1 MAKNDILASMLV
13 RITAN
18 STQFLAEMAKANA
31 GTAKFQSSVIAAGK
45 SLVAGFGAYQVIGA
59 IRSAIG
65 VIADFE
71 VQMSTVK
78 AITGATGDQFKELE
92 KNALDLGRSTRYTAT
107 QVGSLQ
113 VEFGRLGFSSKEIIN
128 ATKATLNLATAS
140 GSDLA
145 RSAEIAG
152 STLRAFQIDA
162 KDMSRVTDVMAAGFN
177 TSALGLDNFAESI
190 KYVSPVAKAVNV
202 SLEETTAMLA
212 VLADAGIKG
221 SQAGTSLR
229 RIFTQLTADGRPLAE
244 RMGEL
249 AAKGITLADANDEV
263 GLYAQTALLVLGN
276 QNEKVKE
283 LTETY
288 KKANGET
295 QRMADI
301 MEDNLTGDVTKL
313 SSAWEGLI
321 LNGKGLSLVLREI
334 TQGLTNFVTEISGAD
349 ARRMLEFEKRLK
361 GISNNLNELKITENS
376 PRIRSLIDEAKELGV
391 ELHIAKNELNQVT
404 GIYKIVRSGL
414 VGPQS
419 SGGNVAMEIGSKLFS
434 DYQQKRIQDY
444 LKEREIQ
451 LQILKDTYERVQL
464 ERSISDALKARIEDT
479 SKTRSDLMSQFGIGG
494 DGKSFDASDP
504 MGYVFEPSDME
515 EQVSFYEEMGETIEQ
530 FTERILKNKQATEQS
545 QLAWLNFSSSVA
557 DSIANVIKS
566 DESLGKSIAKVT
578 ASVLNAAEQRIAAYL
593 GEGIAKAFAINP
605 VAGIAIAT
613 IGLGVIRGLLSK
625 VGMGRGGAGGGM
637 SSGRVNNEVYGGGV
651 SGLQNSTPNI
661 TGVIRGEDLWV
672 VLQNY
677 QRNNKYTSALG

>member
-1 MAKNDILASMLV
+1 MSILAKMAV
-13 RITAN
+13 QITADVAR
-18 STQFLAEMAKANA
+18 F
-31 GTAKFQSSVIAAGK
+31 AAGMDAVDK
-45 SLVAGFGAYQVIGA
+45 RLGRFDRMVTGLGRTMIGVFGAQAAFNGLSEAVGIMS
-59 IRSAIG
+59 R
-65 VIADFE
+65 FE

-113 VEFGRLGFSSKEIIN
+113 VEFGRLGFSTKEIIN

-162 KDMSRVTDVMAAGFN
+162 KEMGRVTDVMAAGFN
-177 TSALGLDNFAESI
+177 TSALALDNYAESI
-190 KYVSPVAKAVNV
+190 KYVAPVAKAVNV

-276 QNEKVKE
+276 QNERVKE

-288 KKANGET
+288 KNANGET

-301 MEDNLTGDVTKL
+301 MEDNLTGSVTKL

-321 LNGKGLSLVLREI
+321 LRYKESSGYLRR
-334 TQGLTNFVTEISGAD
+334 LTDDTT
-349 ARRMLEFEKRLK
+349 
-361 GISNNLNELKITENS
+361 KIIN
-376 PRIRSLIDEAKELGV
+376 LIDNAEANLVSERRGFWAKLFPNIDQLLNLDEYTAAV
-391 ELHIAKNELNQVT
+391 EEIVRVNQELNKIKTEGFVQWPKSWEEWQAEQIKKLVDEQNKKVES
-404 GIYKIVRSGL
+404 YK
-414 VGPQS
+414 
-419 SGGNVAMEIGSKLFS
+419 
-434 DYQQKRIQDY
+434 
-444 LKEREIQ
+444 KEREIQ

-464 ERSISDALKARIEDT
+464 ERQINDELKARITDT

-504 MGYVFEPSDME
+504 MGYTFDTSNME
-515 EQVSFYEEMGETIEQ
+515 EYVSFYEEMGETIEEFTARIFKNMEATEMNAQ
-530 FTERILKNKQATEQS
+530 SWIRFGGIVSNIMSNIISADKDLVRSVKKAAASVLQANAAQIASWLAAKFAKDSYTKTPVAAIALLTASIGVISGLLGKDWKKTSVTTGGGPSYSTSNGAMSVDLRQRGADLIGSISETERITNRTRY
-545 QLAWLNFSSSVA
+545 N
-557 DSIANVIKS
+557 
-566 DESLGKSIAKVT
+566 G
-578 ASVLNAAEQRIAAYL
+578 
-593 GEGIAKAFAINP
+593 
-605 VAGIAIAT
+605 
-613 IGLGVIRGLLSK
+613 
-625 VGMGRGGAGGGM
+625 
-637 SSGRVNNEVYGGGV
+637 
-651 SGLQNSTPNI
+651 
-661 TGVIRGEDLWV
+661 
-672 VLQNY
+672 
-677 QRNNKYTSALG
+677 